1 MLYLTGLL
9 RNNDYLLVMV
19 TQFIKKPFFIYII
32 FFLIILSIS
41 KQLVTLNFDKP
52 VTNNLNKN
60 FNNYILDLKVDFD
73 ERMLLRQKN
82 NDICVEVK
90 TGNIN
95 RHSLRWVFEK
105 FRLSIFEKSSKIIKN
120 EKLNSY
126 LFSFIISI
134 ILFSVFTLLNK
145 IEKKNNSLQK
155 ENSIFFIF
163 LIFMF
168 LILLYL
174 TRPLGE
180 IRFSIFE
187 ILFVTMSLFF
197 AINKNMPLYLL
208 SIFLCVL
215 NRESGLICGFFWLI
229 FNNLKFQNNNIFK
242 LRLINKFD
250 LKSYLPVF
258 LSLSVLLLFNID
270 IVKCF
275 LDIEFFVPPDISAQ
289 VPFNNNL
296 FKLDIRSLN
305 AVLINLLLIVFIMII
320 FYKKTI
326 VQNKLVILIGFY
338 LTIFLIF
345 VPIDQYQTRII
356 LVPMLVIYISEFTR
370 IKSNIS

>member
-1 MLYLTGLL
+1 M
-9 RNNDYLLVMV
+9 MV
-19 TQFIKKPFFIYII
+19 IQFIKKPFFIYII

-41 KQLVTLNFDKP
+41 KQLVSLNFDKP

-60 FNNYILDLKVDFD
+60 FNNYILDLKIDFN

-82 NDICVEVK
+82 NDICLEVK
-90 TGNIN
+90 TLNIN

-105 FRLSIFEKSSKIIKN
+105 FRLSIFERSSQIIKN

-134 ILFSVFTLLNK
+134 ILFSVFILLNK
-145 IEKKNNSLQK
+145 IEKTNNTLRN

-197 AINKNMPLYLL
+197 VMNKNMPLYLL

-215 NRESGLICGFFWLI
+215 NRETGLICSFFWLI
-229 FNNLKFQNNNIFK
+229 INNLKFQNKNIFK

-258 LSLSVLLLFNID
+258 LCLSVLLLFN
-270 IVKCF
+270 
-275 LDIEFFVPPDISAQ
+275 LDIAKCILDIKFLIPPDISNQ
-289 VPFNNNL
+289 TSFNSDL

-305 AVLINLLLIVFIMII
+305 AALINFYLIVFIMII

-326 VQNKLVILIGFY
+326 LQNKLLILISFY
-338 LTIFLIF
+338 LTIFIIF
-345 VPIDQYQTRII
+345 VSIDQYQTRII
-356 LVPMLVIYISEFTR
+356 LVPMLVLYINEFIK
-370 IKSNIS
+370 IKSNIK